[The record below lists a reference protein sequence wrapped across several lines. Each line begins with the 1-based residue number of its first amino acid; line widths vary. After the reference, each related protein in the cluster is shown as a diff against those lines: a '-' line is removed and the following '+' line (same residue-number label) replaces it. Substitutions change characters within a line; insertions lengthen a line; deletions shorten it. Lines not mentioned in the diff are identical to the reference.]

1 MSILWSA
8 IKKPLSSSAAGAALE
23 VDFFRNQIAV
33 CFLIA
38 LHLGFEMAFLVAG
51 CGGLGHATRNKE

>member
-1 MSILWSA
+1 MVGY
-8 IKKPLSSSAAGAALE
+8 KKNLSSNAAGAALV